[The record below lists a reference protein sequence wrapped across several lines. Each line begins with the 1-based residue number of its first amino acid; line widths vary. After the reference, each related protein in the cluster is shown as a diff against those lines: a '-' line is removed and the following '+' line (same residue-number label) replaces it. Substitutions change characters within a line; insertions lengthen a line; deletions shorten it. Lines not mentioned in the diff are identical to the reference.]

1 MVLCSDP
8 NSGFQGAEKTGSDVS
23 DQPRNPLA
31 RKHPVGAPLRSP
43 HEAGAQA
50 GREPAPARFGGLFP
64 YDSESQTLE
73 FSPCLK
79 ESGPG
84 CLRSLRP
91 GCRHSPPRARL
102 GLCPCDI
109 SDTALPV
116 KPSVPSPFRAQGAE
130 QLQRRRRGC
139 FPLLCSQCSLVLK
152 GRRPDEGAGS
162 GRDKRNWQ
170 EVVTSGIKSFIV
182 TEKQRLTELQGQSL
196 QKTVGDES
204 QAGGREG
211 AGNAKHF

>member
-31 RKHPVGAPLRSP
+31 WKHPMGAPLRSP
-43 HEAGAQA
+43 NEAGAQA

-64 YDSESQTLE
+64 HDSESQTLE

-84 CLRSLRP
+84 C
-91 GCRHSPPRARL
+91 RHSPPRARL
-102 GLCPCDI
+102 VSVRHLGHGSSRQAVGPPPRSEPRGL
-109 SDTALPV
+109 SSFSA
-116 KPSVPSPFRAQGAE
+116 AAG
-130 QLQRRRRGC
+130 GC

-162 GRDKRNWQ
+162 GRDKRNRQ

-204 QAGGREG
+204 QASGREG

>member
-43 HEAGAQA
+43 NEAGAQA

-73 FSPCLK
+73 FSPCLQ

-102 GLCPCDI
+102 VSVRHLGHGSSRQAVGPPPRSEPRGL
-109 SDTALPV
+109 SSFSA
-116 KPSVPSPFRAQGAE
+116 AAG
-130 QLQRRRRGC
+130 GC

-162 GRDKRNWQ
+162 GRDKRNRQ

-182 TEKQRLTELQGQSL
+182 TEKQRLAELQGQSL

>member
-43 HEAGAQA
+43 NEAGAQA

-79 ESGPG
+79 ESALG

-102 GLCPCDI
+102 VSVRHLRHGSSRQAVGPPPRSEPRGLSSFSAAGGAVSRSCV
-109 SDTALPV
+109 L
-116 KPSVPSPFRAQGAE
+116 SVRLSLRGDGLMRGRGAGE
-130 QLQRRRRGC
+130 TNET
-139 FPLLCSQCSLVLK
+139 
-152 GRRPDEGAGS
+152 GRR
-162 GRDKRNWQ
+162 W
-170 EVVTSGIKSFIV
+170 
-182 TEKQRLTELQGQSL
+182 
-196 QKTVGDES
+196 
-204 QAGGREG
+204 
-211 AGNAKHF
+211 

>member
-79 ESGPG
+79 ESGPAVSARCDLG
-84 CLRSLRP
+84 VATPRP
-91 GCRHSPPRARL
+91 EH

-116 KPSVPSPFRAQGAE
+116 KPSVPLPVQSP
-130 QLQRRRRGC
+130 
-139 FPLLCSQCSLVLK
+139 
-152 GRRPDEGAGS
+152 
-162 GRDKRNWQ
+162 
-170 EVVTSGIKSFIV
+170 
-182 TEKQRLTELQGQSL
+182 
-196 QKTVGDES
+196 
-204 QAGGREG
+204 GG
-211 AGNAKHF
+211 